1 MEISIILDN
10 KVVYSKEFK
19 NYLRKLK
26 YKVPDNNKMIE
37 MENKFINVLENDGYA
52 KYLYSIVTGAAITTC
67 NYTMAYASTDLSQA
81 AEKLKV
87 SFNPIIE
94 LLAGLGFPLT
104 YAMLIVGG
112 LMVITGKK
120 SKGLEVIKW
129 AVIGYI
135 GLQFVPFFLSLLAE
149 IGQTLRNSL

>member
-19 NYLRKLK
+19 NYAKELK
-26 YKVPDNNKMIE
+26 NKIPDHNKMVV
-37 MENKFINVLENDGYA
+37 MENKFMNFLETDNHA
-52 KYLYSIVTGAAITTC
+52 KYLYSIVTGVAITTC
-67 NYTMAYASTDLSQA
+67 NYTIAYATSDLNGA
-81 AEKLKV
+81 AEKLRT
-87 SFNPIIE
+87 SLNPIVE
-94 LLAGLGFPLT
+94 LMASLGFPLT

-112 LMVITGKK
+112 LMIITGKK

-135 GLQFVPFFLSLLAE
+135 GLQFVPFFLGLLAE
-149 IGQTLRNSL
+149 IGKTLRNSL